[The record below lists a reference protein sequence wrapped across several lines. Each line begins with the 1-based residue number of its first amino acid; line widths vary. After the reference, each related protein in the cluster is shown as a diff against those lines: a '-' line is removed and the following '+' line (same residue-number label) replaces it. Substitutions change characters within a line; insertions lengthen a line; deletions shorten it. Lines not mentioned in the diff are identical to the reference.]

1 MENTINV
8 IHQCISLKCS
18 YDNFTANIES
28 LLQPLEP
35 GYADHIVDDPASVEK
50 HLTALAGNTGL
61 MLFGVQHHGDLL
73 RILGKVGKAKQYVI
87 GNPLVAIQM
96 TQHDI
101 RSALYAPLRMIVYE
115 GSDKRSYV
123 EYDLP
128 SSLFGQFGN
137 ERVLEVAKSLD
148 EKLLNV
154 ILLSD
159 Q

>member
-8 IHQCISLKCS
+8 SHQCIPLKS
-18 YDNFTANIES
+18 NYDVFTRNIETI
-28 LLQPLEP
+28 LKHLDP
-35 GYADHIVDDPASVEK
+35 GYADRILDDPESVRN
-50 HLTALAGNTGL
+50 HLNDLAGDLGL

-73 RILGKVGKAKQYVI
+73 SIYGKRAKAKQYVI

-96 TQHDI
+96 TQHDM
-101 RSALYAPLRMIVYE
+101 RAALYAPLRVIVYE
-115 GSDKRSYV
+115 AAGSSYV

-137 ERVLEVAKSLD
+137 PEVLKVAKSLD
-148 EKLLNV
+148 AKLMHV
-154 ILLSD
+154 ITLAD